1 MIKFK
6 IFGVYIGVSVGFL
19 GLLSLMLYIDKTGL
33 MLITLQATLFHELG
47 HLLMMYWLGYGFEK
61 IELKIGAVAI
71 CGKFNHS
78 LKSELL
84 IALAGPAFNFLFFA
98 VYLAVCYFSSAPVL
112 YHALVMLIMGI
123 FHMLPIMGLDGGT
136 VLENLISRRFSYKTV
151 LTTVNIVSL
160 VFVFGLI
167 AFGIVVLLDT
177 RQNPSLVFLGLYLL
191 FGFFVGKNK
200 KE

>member
-19 GLLSLMLYIDKTGL
+19 GILSFMLYIDKTGL
-33 MLITLQATLFHELG
+33 MLITLQATLFHEMG
-47 HLLMMYWLGYGFEK
+47 HALMMYWLGYGFEK

-78 LKSELL
+78 LKSETL
-84 IALAGPAFNFLFFA
+84 IALAGPLFNFLFFS
-98 VYLAVCYFSSAPVL
+98 VYLAVNCFFNAQLL
-112 YHALVMLIMGI
+112 YHALVMLVIGV
-123 FHMLPIMGLDGGT
+123 FHMLPINGLDGGT
-136 VLENLISRRFSYKTV
+136 VLKNLLLKRLSYKTACSI
-151 LTTVNIVSL
+151 VNIVSL
-160 VFVFGLI
+160 VFIFGLI

-191 FGFFVGKNK
+191 FGFFVGKNQK
-200 KE
+200 Q